1 MVGQNKTQ
9 ITKWRNKY
17 IYMKKI
23 YEQTYDAFIGREN
36 HKTKIN
42 IDTEA
47 NLFSKTTNSE
57 ELSISS
63 IEKKKK

>member
-1 MVGQNKTQ
+1 
-9 ITKWRNKY
+9 
-17 IYMKKI
+17 MKKM

-57 ELSISS
+57 ELYISS
-63 IEKKKK
+63 IEIKKKIVIQ

>member
-1 MVGQNKTQ
+1 
-9 ITKWRNKY
+9 
-17 IYMKKI
+17 MKKMN
-23 YEQTYDAFIGREN
+23 EQTYDAFIGREN

-57 ELSISS
+57 ELYISS
-63 IEKKKK
+63 IEIKKN